1 MDCGHCPRRKECKE
15 ICPKVEKLL
24 RKREIAG
31 YSLAHRKRKE
41 VVYDATKIEY
51 LAAKVAFKKLY
62 GRKYDR
68 DTGQES
74 DE

>member
-1 MDCGHCPRRKECKE
+1 M
-15 ICPKVEKLL
+15 
-24 RKREIAG
+24 RKRDVAG

-51 LAAKVAFKKLY
+51 LAVKVVFKKLY

-68 DTGQES
+68 DVGQVSE
-74 DE
+74 E